1 MRAPLRISSVVIP
14 QIDRIADHPS
24 DPIAYGAAVARSAGQ
39 GRRPVFRVRIASAD
53 DARPENASRRRSRA
67 LDRSEHDGK
76 LVVHRNGGLRTVLSS
91 IIVMLTV
98 CAVVAC
104 ATADAIAESPFTT
117 PPARLK
123 SAARSLDP
131 WAAHIAEAAKRFNIP
146 ERWIRAVMAVESIGD
161 RTARS
166 PKGAMGLMQIMPKT
180 WNELRARY
188 ALGND
193 PWQPRA
199 NIMAGA
205 AYLREMH
212 DRYGS
217 IAAML
222 AAYNAGPN
230 RYDAHLA
237 SGRAIPAETVDYVAK
252 IAPMIDG
259 KVPVMRLAGIAS
271 RASWSRGPIFVGR
284 SSVHPDDGSTTA
296 DPPSGRPSRAPAI
309 VDLSAL
315 VPPSDGLFVR
325 RPRQM
330 ENSDEHR
337 VSTLRGVRHRR
348 YGGGQEGR
356 PGNNRRKAR

>member
-1 MRAPLRISSVVIP
+1 
-14 QIDRIADHPS
+14 
-24 DPIAYGAAVARSAGQ
+24 
-39 GRRPVFRVRIASAD
+39 
-53 DARPENASRRRSRA
+53 
-67 LDRSEHDGK
+67 
-76 LVVHRNGGLRTVLSS
+76 
-91 IIVMLTV
+91 MLTV

-104 ATADAIAESPFTT
+104 ATADATAQSPFTT

-123 SAARSLDP
+123 SAAQSLDP
-131 WAAHIAEAAKRFNIP
+131 WAAHIAEAATRFAIP
-146 ERWIRAVMAVESIGD
+146 ERWIRAVMAVESTGD
-161 RTARS
+161 RTVRS
-166 PKGAMGLMQIMPKT
+166 PRGAMGLMQIMPKT

-188 ALGND
+188 DLGSD

-212 DRYGS
+212 NRYGS

-222 AAYNAGPN
+222 AAYNAGPK

-237 SGRAIPAETVDYVAK
+237 NGRALPAETVDYVAK

-271 RASWSRGPIFVGR
+271 RVSWSRGPIFVGR
-284 SSVHPDDGSTTA
+284 SAIHPDDGLTTS
-296 DPPSGRPSRAPAI
+296 DLPSGRPSNAPAI

-325 RPRQM
+325 RPRTDGEQ
-330 ENSDEHR
+330 R
-337 VSTLRGVRHRR
+337 
-348 YGGGQEGR
+348 
-356 PGNNRRKAR
+356 